1 MIKDRSISTA
11 SNRHFDMMKKS
22 NAGVDL
28 TDWQTVYRFPLI
40 VHARI
45 FARSK
50 LYLTLITLISAP
62 NAIFLY
68 YSGKFIVFKMSTN
81 FSFNIINTNRFR
93 CDSIQRDGGNSLR
106 YRLFYCPTLCF
117 WLPFSTINW
126 FCLHLSRPGTS
137 QNFTFNIFWKSAR

>member
-1 MIKDRSISTA
+1 MIRLPSKIIISSLRNVRLLISLIQILIHNLPFQSRCTYSLLRAQHFQSSSSCDLKNPTRSSLLMIKDRSISTA
-11 SNRHFDMMKKS
+11 FNRHFDMVKKS
-22 NAGVDL
+22 NASADL

-68 YSGKFIVFKMSTN
+68 LSGKFIAF
-81 FSFNIINTNRFR
+81 
-93 CDSIQRDGGNSLR
+93 
-106 YRLFYCPTLCF
+106 
-117 WLPFSTINW
+117 
-126 FCLHLSRPGTS
+126 
-137 QNFTFNIFWKSAR
+137 